1 MKMKCDAALS
11 LLPACLAVA
20 CLTATAG
27 ADAQDTSKPLFGA
40 WGIDLTAMD
49 RQVKPGDDFNRY
61 ASGSW
66 LARTEIPADK
76 PMASLRY
83 EMTDR
88 TQARLHDLM
97 EAAAAAAPAQPLSL
111 QDKVGL
117 FYKAFMDEKQLEALG
132 AKPIEPELKA
142 IRDAHDRNDIAVL
155 MGRNSDEF

>member
-1 MKMKCDAALS
+1 MREKCDGALS
-11 LLPACLAVA
+11 LWRACLAVA
-20 CLTATAG
+20 CLTAMAG
-27 ADAQDTSKPLFGA
+27 ANAQDAAKPLYGA

-88 TQARLHDLM
+88 TQERLHDLM
-97 EAAAAAAPAQPLSL
+97 ETAAAAAPAQP
-111 QDKVGL
+111 
-117 FYKAFMDEKQLEALG
+117 
-132 AKPIEPELKA
+132 
-142 IRDAHDRNDIAVL
+142 
-155 MGRNSDEF
+155 